1 MNQFTNDEIIKQP
14 ITKDLLVNATPA
26 QLTLLLF
33 NGCCDFIK
41 KGEDALSQKDY
52 EQTNNWVQKAQS
64 IISEFR
70 CTLDHRYEIAKQLN
84 PLYEYSY
91 ARLMEGNMNSD
102 ITKIH
107 EAGTIMNELK
117 IAWKAAMDKMNTLNA
132 DSPEIVEAERIAAS

>member
-1 MNQFTNDEIIKQP
+1 MIQFTNDEIVKQP
-14 ITKDLLVNATPA
+14 ITEDLLTNATPA

-33 NGCCDFIK
+33 NGCCDFIE
-41 KGEDALSQKDY
+41 KGEDALSKKDY

-70 CTLDHRYEIAKQLN
+70 CTLDQKYEIAKQLN
-84 PLYEYSY
+84 PLYKYSY
-91 ARLMEGNMNSD
+91 ACLMEGNMNSD

-132 DSPEIVEAERIAAS
+132 NSPEIVEAEKIAAS

>member
-1 MNQFTNDEIIKQP
+1 MIQFTNDEIVKQP
-14 ITKDLLVNATPA
+14 ITEDLLTNATPA

-41 KGEDALSQKDY
+41 KGEDALSKKDY

-70 CTLDHRYEIAKQLN
+70 CTLDPKYEIAKQLN

-91 ARLMEGNMNSD
+91 KRLMEGNMNSD

-132 DSPEIVEAERIAAS
+132 NSPEIVEAEKIAAS